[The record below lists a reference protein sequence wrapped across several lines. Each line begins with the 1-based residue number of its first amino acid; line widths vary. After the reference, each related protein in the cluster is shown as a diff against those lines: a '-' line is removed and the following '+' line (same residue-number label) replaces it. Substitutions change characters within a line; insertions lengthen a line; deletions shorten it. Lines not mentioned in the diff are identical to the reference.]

1 MRILTMNAVSMI
13 AYNKSVHNITP
24 VTYRVCHIPRLQVP
38 VDKIVYVDK
47 PIEIERIKEVS
58 CVKARKNVC
67 LCA

>member
-1 MRILTMNAVSMI
+1 MNVVSMI
-13 AYNKSVHNITP
+13 AYDISVHNITP

-58 CVKARKNVC
+58 CVRARKNVC
-67 LCA
+67 LCV